1 MTKESDPKSA
11 ETKKTVLF
19 GRLRTYFFTGLLV
32 TAPPAL
38 TIYLAVLF
46 VGFVDNHVRRLIPEE
61 YNPEQYL
68 PFAIPGAGVL
78 AVILAMIGIGVFTTG
93 FIGRFFMRKWEK
105 MWEKIPFVSGVYST
119 FKQLFETIF
128 SKKSNAFRQVVL
140 VEFPRKDAWTLAFV
154 TADVPAGV
162 QNLLQRDD
170 LVTVYVPTTP
180 NPTSGYLM
188 IYKKEEVIPV
198 DMSVEDGLKYIISLG
213 IVSKK

>member
-11 ETKKTVLF
+11 ETKKTALF

-93 FIGRFFMRKWEK
+93 FVGRFFMRKWEK

-119 FKQLFETIF
+119 CKQLFETIF

-162 QNLLQRDD
+162 QNPLQRDD

-198 DMSVEDGLKYIISLG
+198 NMSVEDGLKYIISLG

>member
-93 FIGRFFMRKWEK
+93 FVGRFFMRKWEK

-162 QNLLQRDD
+162 QNPLQRDD

>member
-19 GRLRTYFFTGLLV
+19 GRLRTYFFTGFLV
-32 TAPPAL
+32 TAPPAR

>member
-93 FIGRFFMRKWEK
+93 FVGRFFMRKWEK

-162 QNLLQRDD
+162 QNPLKRDD

>member
-11 ETKKTVLF
+11 ETKKTALF

-78 AVILAMIGIGVFTTG
+78 AVILAMIRHRRFHNGLCRALFYAQMGKNVGKNPVRVGRLFHVQTT
-93 FIGRFFMRKWEK
+93 F
-105 MWEKIPFVSGVYST
+105 
-119 FKQLFETIF
+119 
-128 SKKSNAFRQVVL
+128 
-140 VEFPRKDAWTLAFV
+140 
-154 TADVPAGV
+154 
-162 QNLLQRDD
+162 
-170 LVTVYVPTTP
+170 
-180 NPTSGYLM
+180 
-188 IYKKEEVIPV
+188 
-198 DMSVEDGLKYIISLG
+198 
-213 IVSKK
+213 

>member
-11 ETKKTVLF
+11 ETKKTALF

-93 FIGRFFMRKWEK
+93 FVGRFFMRKWEK

-162 QNLLQRDD
+162 QNPLQRDD

-188 IYKKEEVIPV
+188 IYKKEDVISV